1 MIEGMVTSNL
11 RLKGP
16 RTDAMARYGR
26 WIGAPEVEPA
36 RLVSDDEY
44 IDLALKD
51 GDWRGLA
58 VYIYQA
64 GDWTVFEE
72 VSGGLGDR
80 ASSEWLSLA
89 DGRELIYAGYNDAIG
104 YGELIC
110 ISGGHVIRHFLDDD
124 QDPGARIDVGR
135 LPHEDRGPLE
145 DWTDVASWVER
156 NEDEFF
162 PGSEQ
167 GWLWIHAVGG

>member
-1 MIEGMVTSNL
+1 MVTSYL
-11 RLKGP
+11 RLKRP
-16 RTDAMARYGR
+16 RVDAMARYGR

-36 RLVSDDEY
+36 RLGRDAAY
-44 IDLALKD
+44 IAPALAD

-58 VYIYQA
+58 VYIYEA

-110 ISGGHVIRHFLDDD
+110 ISGGHVIRHF
-124 QDPGARIDVGR
+124 
-135 LPHEDRGPLE
+135 
-145 DWTDVASWVER
+145 
-156 NEDEFF
+156 
-162 PGSEQ
+162 
-167 GWLWIHAVGG
+167 